1 MRFALGRF
9 VFRFGEPGDTDKLGT
24 QPGRATGRCVI
35 PQIALWSGVQNAGPL
50 PPIPPTGLAV
60 VHVTAAGRPHEPRR
74 PVWGGALHGRFRC
87 AQRGESPASKYA
99 IVPSTRGEAMLAPW
113 NQMIV
118 PPRPLN
124 FGNVR
129 CRHLAFA
136 AILRVTI
143 GASEISGG
151 FSNQSDPTSTGFRPR
166 PAARPRTFGRDII
179 GGRGRTQQ
187 RTSRSPSNRSRKV

>member
-1 MRFALGRF
+1 
-9 VFRFGEPGDTDKLGT
+9 
-24 QPGRATGRCVI
+24 
-35 PQIALWSGVQNAGPL
+35 
-50 PPIPPTGLAV
+50 
-60 VHVTAAGRPHEPRR
+60 
-74 PVWGGALHGRFRC
+74 
-87 AQRGESPASKYA
+87 
-99 IVPSTRGEAMLAPW
+99 MLAPW

-151 FSNQSDPTSTGFRPR
+151 FSNQSDRARRRQGPGLAPQIGHERSGETSCAPGSR
-166 PAARPRTFGRDII
+166 I
-179 GGRGRTQQ
+179 GGRVGHSNGHHAPLPTAHGRYSLMSGLWRSAIKMGGEHELATAGFPSGRNTGRSGCDYNWIARNTQL
-187 RTSRSPSNRSRKV
+187 SRADVVRLRIVTGR